1 MTIVNLY
8 DGKHI
13 ESWLIAED
21 DEFVELA
28 IHYNGVVLTL
38 PKELIPELSMEIKR
52 VAEALVSREHRN

>member
-8 DGKHI
+8 TGEHV

-38 PKELIPELSMEIKR
+38 PKELVPELSVEIRK
-52 VAEALVSREHRN
+52 VAEALVLRERRN